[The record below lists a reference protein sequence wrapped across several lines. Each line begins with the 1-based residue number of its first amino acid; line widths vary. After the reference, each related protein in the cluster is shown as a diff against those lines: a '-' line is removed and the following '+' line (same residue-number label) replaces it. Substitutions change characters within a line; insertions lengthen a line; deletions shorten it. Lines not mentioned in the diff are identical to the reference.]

1 MSHEFINRGFSD
13 DSSGDV
19 KLLNDLCRIYTAEN
33 YCLRRIPRLVNL
45 IESESLASLLSD
57 HVSKIM
63 DRLNLLD
70 EIFEKCKTRP
80 SALKAFT
87 DFPGHSMRIFML
99 KDDKEYQKLIAELI
113 KASRYRYN
121 LYELLLLSSNMKVQ
135 STIYAMSMSS
145 LKEEEA
151 FKNALILIKQEMFMN
166 RREAQNT
173 IYSNITG

>member
-1 MSHEFINRGFSD
+1 MSHEFINRGFID
-13 DSSGDV
+13 DSSGDL

-70 EIFEKCKTRP
+70 EIFEKCKTRR
-80 SALKAFT
+80 SAFT

-99 KDDKEYQKLIAELI
+99 KDDKGNQKLIGELI
-113 KASRYRYN
+113 KASKYRYN
-121 LYELLLLSSNMKVQ
+121 LYELLLLSSNIKAQ
-135 STIYAMSMSS
+135 STIYVMSMSI

-166 RREAQNT
+166 RIEAQNT